1 MERTRKWRPGILI
14 LLWCGAFLTG
24 CGNES
29 RAVKIGLLRIDDSI
43 PFFVAE
49 KEGLFAAQDIMVEL
63 VPFNSSIDQSR
74 AMEAGELDMV
84 MNDMIVQSLMRKGG
98 TETKVV
104 AIAFGAVPGEGRFLL
119 AGSPGSGLAGP
130 AAEAADKRIRGA
142 AGLTVAISSN
152 TMMDYLLSQFAALG
166 YFAPDLSDVQVISMP
181 NLMLRVEALIEGRDI
196 QMAVLPDP
204 LASYAVYSGCPV
216 LIDDT
221 ALGINLSQSVVL
233 ASRNLISQRREAVS
247 KILGAYF
254 EAMRLVNGSPEAYR
268 SFCLEK
274 ANVPS
279 QLTDTYPTPR
289 YTPAALP
296 SEEDVARVTG
306 WLVRRGLLEEAYTY
320 AELVDG
326 SFAQALGKR

>member
-1 MERTRKWRPGILI
+1 ML
-14 LLWCGAFLTG
+14 G
-24 CGNES
+24 CEKENP
-29 RAVKIGLLRIDDSI
+29 AIKIGLLRIDDSL

-49 KEGLFAAQDIMVEL
+49 KEGLFAAQDLAVEL

-74 AMEAGELDMV
+74 ALEAGELDMV

-104 AIAFGAVPGEGRFLL
+104 AISFGAVPAEGRFLL

-130 AAEAADKRIRGA
+130 AAGAADTRIRGA
-142 AGLTVAISSN
+142 AGLTIAVSSN

-166 YFAPDLSDVQVISMP
+166 YFTPDLSDVRVISMP

-204 LASYAVYSGCPV
+204 LAAYAVYAGCPV

-233 ASRNLISQRREAVS
+233 ASQAMIHNRRDALT
-247 KILGAYF
+247 KTLGAYF
-254 EAMRLVNGSPEAYR
+254 EAMGLVNENPEAYR

-274 ANVPS
+274 ASVPA
-279 QLTDTYPTPR
+279 QLRDSYPTPR
-289 YTPAALP
+289 YTPGALP
-296 SEEDVARVTG
+296 AEEDVARVTD
-306 WLVRRGLLEEAYTY
+306 WLVRRGLLEQAYTY

-326 SFAQALGKR
+326 SFVQALGTR

>member
-1 MERTRKWRPGILI
+1 M
-14 LLWCGAFLTG
+14 G
-24 CGNES
+24 CEKENP
-29 RAVKIGLLRIDDSI
+29 AVKIGLLRIDDSI

-49 KEGLFAAQDIMVEL
+49 KEGLFAAQGLVVEL

-104 AIAFGAVPGEGRFLL
+104 AIAFGANPGEGRFLL
-119 AGSPGSGLAGP
+119 AASPGSGLAGP
-130 AAEAADKRIRGA
+130 AADAADKRMSAA
-142 AGLTVAISSN
+142 AGLTAAISSN

-166 YFAPDLSDVQVISMP
+166 YFAPDLSDIQVISMP

-204 LASYAVYSGCPV
+204 LASYAVYAGCPV

-221 ALGINLSQSVVL
+221 ALGLNLSQSVVL
-233 ASRNLISQRREAVS
+233 ASGDIISRRREAVE
-247 KILGAYF
+247 KILSAYF
-254 EAMRLVNGSPEAYR
+254 AAMELVNENPDAYR

-274 ANVPS
+274 ANVPA
-279 QLTDTYPTPR
+279 QLSETYPTPR
-289 YTPAALP
+289 YTPGALP
-296 SEEDVARVTG
+296 AEEDVARVTD
-306 WLVRRGLLEEAYTY
+306 WLVRRGLLEKAFAY
-320 AELVDG
+320 ADLVDP
-326 SFAQALGKR
+326 SFVQARGKR

>member
-1 MERTRKWRPGILI
+1 M
-14 LLWCGAFLTG
+14 G
-24 CGNES
+24 CQKENP
-29 RAVKIGLLRIDDSI
+29 AVKIGLLRIDDSI

-49 KEGLFAAQDIMVEL
+49 KEGLFTAQGVAAEL

-104 AIAFGAVPGEGRFLL
+104 AIAFGANPGEGRFLL
-119 AGSPGSGLAGP
+119 AASPGSGLSGP
-130 AAEAADKRIRGA
+130 AADGADRRIRGA

-166 YFAPDLSDVQVISMP
+166 FFAPDLSDLKIISMP

-204 LASYAVYSGCPV
+204 LASYAVYAGCPV

-221 ALGINLSQSVVL
+221 ALGLNLSQSVVL
-233 ASRNLISQRREAVS
+233 ASQKILTERREAVE
-247 KILGAYF
+247 KVLAAYF
-254 EAMRLVNGSPEAYR
+254 AAMNLVNGNP
-268 SFCLEK
+268 
-274 ANVPS
+274 
-279 QLTDTYPTPR
+279 DTYPTPR
-289 YTPAALP
+289 YTPWALP
-296 SEEDVARVTG
+296 SEEDVARVTD
-306 WLVRRGLLEEAYTY
+306 WMVLRGLLEAAYGY
-320 AELVDG
+320 ADLVDPG
-326 SFAQALGKR
+326 FVRAFGKR